1 MAAFQV
7 YYTELSKYAIT
18 LLMALYTYEGFA
30 VFRYENEDKR
40 ANIYIRQ
47 NILMFLIH
55 LACFISIYF
64 EKNEIEY
71 LFFYIFQLILLYATI
86 IIFRTVYPRL
96 NRLLLNNICM
106 LLSIGFVIL
115 TRISYI
121 RAQRQFAIAAVS
133 LIIALAVPYIVRKAG
148 FLRKLTWLYA
158 SVGMA
163 TLAVVLILG
172 QSNLGSRRIFTFAGL
187 AFQPSE
193 IVKILFVLFVAGA
206 LYKSTNFFQVFSTMV
221 AAAFHIVI
229 LVVSRDLGSALMLF
243 VVYVLMVYLATG
255 KWWYLLVGIV
265 GGSAAAVVAHE
276 VFSHVQVRVQA
287 FRDPWSVIDNQG
299 YQITQSIFSIS
310 RGGLFGLGLYQG
322 NPTAIPIVDQDF
334 IFSAIAE
341 ELGLIFAI
349 CMILICLSCFVMCMN
364 IAVQLNDKFYQ
375 LVAFG
380 LGIIYITQVF
390 LTIGGG
396 VKFIPMTGVTL
407 PLVSYGGSSVVTTIM
422 MFSIISGL
430 YMIPGSKSH
439 AFHAHKKKHDIG
451 DPQNLSPKEALNEE
465 EQDKKCRRK

>member
-1 MAAFQV
+1 MFQV
-7 YYTELSKYAIT
+7 YYTELSKYIIA
-18 LLMALYTYEGFA
+18 LLIALYTYEGFA
-30 VFRYENEDKR
+30 VFRFENEDKR

-71 LFFYIFQLILLYATI
+71 LFFYIFQLILLYATV

-115 TRISYI
+115 TRISFI
-121 RAQRQFAIAAVS
+121 RAQRQFAIAAAS
-133 LIIALAVPYIVRKAG
+133 LIIALLVPFIIRKVS
-148 FLRKLTWLYA
+148 FLKKLTWVYA
-158 SVGMA
+158 TAGMA
-163 TLAVVLILG
+163 ILSAVLILG
-172 QSNLGSRRIFTFAGL
+172 QSNLGSRRIFTVAGL

-193 IVKILFVLFVAGA
+193 IVKVLFVFFVAGA
-206 LYKSTNFFQVFSTMV
+206 LYKSANFFQIFTTMV
-221 AAAFHIVI
+221 AAAFHVVI

-243 VVYVLMVYLATG
+243 VVYILMVYLATG
-255 KWWYLLVGIV
+255 KWWYLLAGIV
-265 GGSAAAVVAHE
+265 GGAFASVLAHG
-276 VFSHVQVRVQA
+276 VFSHVKVRVQA
-287 FRDPWSVIDNQG
+287 FVDPWSVIDNQG
-299 YQITQSIFSIS
+299 YQITQSLFSIS
-310 RGGLFGLGLYQG
+310 RGGLFGLGLFNG
-322 NPTAIPIVDQDF
+322 NPTAIPVVDQDF
-334 IFSAIAE
+334 VFSAIAE

-349 CMILICLSCFVMCMN
+349 CVILICLSCFIMCMN
-364 IAVQLNDKFYQ
+364 IAIKLNDKFYQ

-430 YMIPGSKSH
+430 YMLKYDEDKVKKPIDAESESDG
-439 AFHAHKKKHDIG
+439 KKKR
-451 DPQNLSPKEALNEE
+451 
-465 EQDKKCRRK
+465 KKQERP

>member
-1 MAAFQV
+1 MLAFQV
-7 YYTELSKYAIT
+7 YYTELSKYLIT
-18 LLMALYTYEGFA
+18 LLMAFYTYEGFA
-30 VFRYENEDKR
+30 VFRYNNEDKR
-40 ANIYIRQ
+40 ANIYVRQ

-55 LACFISIYF
+55 LACFISIYL

-71 LFFYIFQLILLYATI
+71 LFFYIFQLILLYATMV
-86 IIFRTVYPRL
+86 IFRTLYSRL

-106 LLSIGFVIL
+106 LLSVGFVIL

-121 RAQRQFAIAAVS
+121 RAQRQFMIAAIS
-133 LIIALAVPYIVRKAG
+133 LLLAVFVPFIIRKVG
-148 FLRKLTWLYA
+148 FLRKLTWVYA
-158 SVGMA
+158 AAGML
-163 TLAVVLILG
+163 TLAIVLIMG
-172 QSNLGSRRIFTFAGL
+172 QSNLGSRRIFTVAGL

-193 IVKILFVLFVAGA
+193 IVKVLFVFFVAGA
-206 LYKSTNFFQVFSTMV
+206 LSKSTGFFQVFSTMV
-221 AAAFHIVI
+221 AAAFHVVI

-255 KWWYLLVGIV
+255 KWWYLLVGV
-265 GGSAAAVVAHE
+265 AGGSAAAMLAHQ

-287 FRDPWSVIDNQG
+287 FKDPWSVIDSQG
-299 YQITQSIFSIS
+299 YQITQSLFSIS

-322 NPTAIPIVDQDF
+322 SPTNIPIVDQDF

-341 ELGLIFAI
+341 ELGLIFAV
-349 CMILICLSCFVMCMN
+349 CVILICLSCFIMCMN

-407 PLVSYGGSSVVTTIM
+407 PLVSYGGSSVLTTII

-430 YMIPGSKSH
+430 YIVKFDEEKSNET
-439 AFHAHKKKHDIG
+439 KKK
-451 DPQNLSPKEALNEE
+451 N
-465 EQDKKCRRK
+465 RRK